1 MDDYPPEYHL
11 VTTNI
16 DATKTLD
23 EVIEDLKDAKEYVWI
38 ITREGD
44 NLIASCT
51 ELHLITSASSWE
63 SLELKIHEIYDGSL
77 EDEND

>member
-11 VTTNI
+11 MITNI

-38 ITREGD
+38 ITKEGY
-44 NLIASCT
+44 NLIASCP
-51 ELHLITSASSWE
+51 ELHLITSALSWKL
-63 SLELKIHEIYDGSL
+63 LELKIHEIYDGSL